1 MSRHASADAKM
12 LQSSIFLMAS
22 AGLTAAIGFV
32 FWALVARS
40 YTTSQVGLATSLLS
54 AISLI
59 SYLSLFGF
67 NATLIRY
74 PAQGRSRNGQIT
86 WTLGAVSIAG
96 VLFGAA
102 YLAGLGLISPQLEFI
117 RRNPVVAFAF
127 VGFCVLAAV
136 NLLTD
141 SVFIG
146 ARMPQYNTLVDGIIQ
161 SLAKLV
167 MPVFLVA
174 LGAVGIL
181 AATGAGYAVA
191 VVASIVFMRRR
202 LKFRFDPG
210 ARGTRLRATARYS
223 VGSYAS
229 ALLNLLPLLV
239 LPTIVLRALGPDV
252 EAYYFMAFQ
261 IATLLSA
268 ASYAISESLFSEG
281 AHDPANIAALLR
293 RSAKIMLVVV
303 VPSALIVAAGSGLI
317 LDIFGAKYAQH
328 AQSLLVLLSL
338 GSIAVAFNSWA
349 SCALRVLVRMRALVI
364 SNVVLTVVVLGFAAV
379 FGSRGLLWI
388 GSAWVLGNFLSGLT
402 AAVRIPPHAFSL
414 RAAATAAA
422 AAAAAADSSLE
433 AALAGAET
441 ETGVRSRTAGPR
453 PAPSR
458 PKIPD
463 FMELP
468 TEPLFFPWNRPEAI
482 RFGAQPHPP
491 QAPRGPRQPVAPFA
505 APQAAPGYPADETP
519 TQSLHL
525 DLGGMQLRPRT
536 PVENAEGRV
545 RSTP

>member
-12 LQSSIFLMAS
+12 LQSSMFLMAS

-40 YTTSQVGLATSLLS
+40 YTTSEVGLATSLLS

-74 PAQGRSRNGQIT
+74 PAQGGPRNSQIT
-86 WTLGAVSIAG
+86 WTLTVVSGAG
-96 VLFGAA
+96 LLFGVA
-102 YLAGLGLISPQLEFI
+102 YLAGLDLISPQLEFI
-117 RRNPVVAFAF
+117 RRNPLAAVAF

-146 ARMPQYNTLVDGIIQ
+146 ARMPQYNTLVDGVIQ

-191 VVASIVFMRRR
+191 VIASIIFMRRR
-202 LKFRFDPG
+202 LKFRFDMRT
-210 ARGTRLRATARYS
+210 RGTRLRATAKYS
-223 VGSYAS
+223 ATSYAS

-239 LPTIVLRALGPDV
+239 LPSIVLRTLGPDL

-293 RSAKIMLVVV
+293 RSAKIMVVVV
-303 VPSALIVAAGSGLI
+303 VPSALVVAAASGLI

-328 AQSLLVLLSL
+328 AHGLLVLLSL

-364 SNVVLTVVVLGFAAV
+364 SNVVLTVVVLGLATA

-388 GSAWVLGNFLSGLT
+388 GYAWVIGNFLSGLA

-414 RAAATAAA
+414 KAAAAATAAEKARA
-422 AAAAAADSSLE
+422 AE
-433 AALAGAET
+433 P
-441 ETGVRSRTAGPR
+441 V
-453 PAPSR
+453 PAPRSALR
-458 PKIPD
+458 TPEPSG
-463 FMELP
+463 FMEMP

-482 RFGAQPHPP
+482 RFGTTPRP
-491 QAPRGPRQPVAPFA
+491 QPRQHPRFPA
-505 APQAAPGYPADETP
+505 AGAAEPDDVERTME
-519 TQSLHL
+519 LHL
-525 DLGGMQLRPRT
+525 DLGGMRQRPRAAAAERFAAERVPAEAT
-536 PVENAEGRV
+536 EKRVESA
-545 RSTP
+545 P